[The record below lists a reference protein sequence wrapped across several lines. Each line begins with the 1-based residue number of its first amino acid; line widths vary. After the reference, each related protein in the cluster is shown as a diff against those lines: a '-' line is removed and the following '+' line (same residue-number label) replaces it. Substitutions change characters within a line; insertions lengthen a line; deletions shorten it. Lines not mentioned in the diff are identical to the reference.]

1 LPTFAIWQEIA
12 SGRLVR
18 LLPEW
23 TPHGTFGDSL
33 TAHFIADRHLTPKI
47 RTLVDFLAERY
58 GRVPLWDRQDVAPAS
73 IPAQTAR
80 RKRR

>member
-1 LPTFAIWQEIA
+1 
-12 SGRLVR
+12 VR